1 MKSPYINIYKGLN
14 FWCVMKIEEVKTF
27 IRNESINSKIYLGCD
42 SETRYVKKQRYIYY
56 YLVVVIHH
64 NRRNG
69 CKVFGEKVIEKD
81 YIADKKKPTYRLMQE
96 VFKVSELYLKL
107 ENSFGEREVEVHLD
121 LNPFKKYISNM
132 IVDQAIGYVKGT
144 CNIVPLIKPNS
155 WAASCVADKFLK
167 IA

>member
-1 MKSPYINIYKGLN
+1 MNL
-14 FWCVMKIEEVKTF
+14 EEVKSY
-27 IRNESINSKIYLGCD
+27 IKNENINSKIYLGCD
-42 SETRYVKKQRYIYY
+42 SETRYVKDQWYIYY

-69 CKVFGEKVIEKD
+69 CKVFGEKTIEKD
-81 YIADKKKPTYRLMQE
+81 YIADKRKPTYRLMQE

-107 ENSFGEREVEVHLD
+107 EDSFGDRDVEVHLD
-121 LNPFKKYISNM
+121 LNPSKKYVSNL

-144 CNIVPLIKPNS
+144 CNIIPLIKPDS

>member
-1 MKSPYINIYKGLN
+1 MNL
-14 FWCVMKIEEVKTF
+14 EEVKSY
-27 IRNESINSKIYLGCD
+27 IKNESINSKIYLGCD
-42 SETRYVKKQRYIYY
+42 SETRYVKDQWYIYY

-64 NRRNG
+64 NGRNG
-69 CKVFGEKVIEKD
+69 CKVFGEKIIEKD
-81 YIADKKKPTYRLMQE
+81 YIADKRKPTYRLMQE

-107 ENSFGEREVEVHLD
+107 EDSFGDRDVEVHLD
-121 LNPFKKYISNM
+121 LNPSKKYVSNL

-144 CNIVPLIKPNS
+144 CNIIPLIKPDS

>member
-1 MKSPYINIYKGLN
+1 MNL
-14 FWCVMKIEEVKTF
+14 EEVKSY
-27 IRNESINSKIYLGCD
+27 IKNESINSKIYLGCD
-42 SETRYVKKQRYIYY
+42 SETRYVKDQWYIYY

-69 CKVFGEKVIEKD
+69 CKVFGEKTIEKD
-81 YIADKKKPTYRLMQE
+81 YIADKRKPTYRLMQE

-107 ENSFGEREVEVHLD
+107 EDSFGDRDVEVHLD
-121 LNPFKKYISNM
+121 LNPSKKYVSNL

-144 CNIVPLIKPNS
+144 CNIIPLIKPDS

-167 IA
+167 TA